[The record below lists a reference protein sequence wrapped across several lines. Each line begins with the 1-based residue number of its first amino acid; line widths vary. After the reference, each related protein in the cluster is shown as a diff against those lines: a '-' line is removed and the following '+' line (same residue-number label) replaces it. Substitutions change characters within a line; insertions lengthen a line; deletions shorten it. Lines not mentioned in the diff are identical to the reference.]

1 MFCLPF
7 RTTSKT
13 QQAAQNRARKYPAT
27 AIEISDCLPHQLARN
42 AGGTAHHASS
52 LHCSPS
58 AKLTK
63 TSQKRS
69 RHFARKKKN
78 STKVVPVPMLKL
90 GKPYVK
96 CHVETEGVRRVI
108 LSIPVGLSA
117 LDWNAMALLLTW
129 PSISQHQL
137 GIRILY
143 VHPFPN
149 SRHSLSPKGIHYD
162 QNNFREC

>member
-1 MFCLPF
+1 ML
-7 RTTSKT
+7 RSYLT
-13 QQAAQNRARKYPAT
+13 
-27 AIEISDCLPHQLARN
+27 N
-42 AGGTAHHASS
+42 AS
-52 LHCSPS
+52 
-58 AKLTK
+58 
-63 TSQKRS
+63 
-69 RHFARKKKN
+69 KKKN